1 MTTGNTT
8 GSNGTTA
15 NKNIVLAIVTTI
27 SFIMP
32 FLIAAVSVALPTMG
46 REFDMDALTMSWV
59 STVYFL
65 ATAMIQV
72 PCGRLADI
80 FGRKKLLIIGMVI
93 SIFSSFLAAFASSVP
108 MLIISRAL
116 QGAGA
121 GTTLNSGIAILT
133 TTTPAT
139 ERGRALGISMAGT
152 YSGLSLGPFI
162 GGFLTEQFG
171 WPSIFLLSGFLCIA
185 LIIMI
190 FLTLKGDW
198 VEAAGEKFDFV
209 GSIAFGISVALSM
222 YGFSALLTVTG
233 MILFVL
239 GILGFLFFVW
249 WESRTKSPV
258 FNLGL
263 FRKNR
268 VFVFSN
274 VAAMVTYVASFAVS
288 FLLSLYLQ
296 YIQGLSPRTAG
307 LILVVP
313 AVLMTIFTPLS
324 GRLSDRIEPRLV
336 ASTGSMF
343 LCVALIMFI
352 FLGNETSLGF
362 VIAALAINGTGMG
375 LFSSPNTNAIMGSVG
390 KEVLGVA
397 AGTLGTTRTA
407 GMILSMGIMM
417 ILFSLYMGQAEVTP
431 EYYPQFLDSCRTGFT
446 IFSIICLAGV
456 FFQLTGRR
464 KGYKPGAN

>member
-1 MTTGNTT
+1 MIADNTT
-8 GSNGTTA
+8 GSNGATV
-15 NKNIVLAIVTTI
+15 NKNIVLVIVTTI

-32 FLIAAVSVALPTMG
+32 FLVAAVSVALPTMG
-46 REFDMDALTMSWV
+46 REFDMDAVAMSWV

-65 ATAMIQV
+65 ATAVIQV

-80 FGRKKLLIIGMVI
+80 FGRKKLLILGMVI
-93 SIFSSFLAAFASSVP
+93 SIFSSFLVAFASSVP

-121 GTTLNSGIAILT
+121 GTILNNGLAILT

-152 YSGLSLGPFI
+152 YGGLSLGPLI
-162 GGFLTEQFG
+162 GGFLTEHFG
-171 WPSIFLLSGFLCIA
+171 WPSIFLLSGILSIA
-185 LIIMI
+185 LIIMV

-198 VEAAGEKFDFV
+198 VEAAGEKFDLV
-209 GSIAFGISVALSM
+209 GSIAFGISVASFM

-233 MILFVL
+233 MVLFAI
-239 GILGFLFFVW
+239 GILGFLFFVR
-249 WESRTKSPV
+249 WESRTTSPV

-274 VAAMVTYVASFAVS
+274 IAAIVTYIASFAVN
-288 FLLSLYLQ
+288 FNLSLYLQ
-296 YIQGLSPRTAG
+296 YIQGRSPQTAG

-336 ASTGSMF
+336 ASTGNMF
-343 LCVALIMFI
+343 LCVSLLLFI
-352 FLGNETSLGF
+352 FLGNETSLGY
-362 VIAALAINGTGMG
+362 VIVALAFNGTGMG
-375 LFSSPNTNAIMGSVG
+375 LFSSPNSNAIMGSVG
-390 KEVLGVA
+390 REVLGVA

-407 GMILSMGIMM
+407 GMMLSMGIMM
-417 ILFSLYMGQAEVTP
+417 ILFSIYMGQAEVTP
-431 EYYPQFLDSCRTGFT
+431 EYYPQFLDSCRAGFT
-446 IFSIICLAGV
+446 IFTVICLAGV
-456 FFQLTGRR
+456 FFQLAGRRTGRVS
-464 KGYKPGAN
+464 GAN